1 MRPLLRLGNVVRQG
15 QCIPGG
21 CIESLKYPSLV
32 TILTSDTYYDEIVEL
47 QAMAEDAKRRQCRL
61 GERPL
66 KDGKEARALKILLD
80 TVDQCQSSHRSALK
94 VIIVF
99 KACVCLELRV

>member
-1 MRPLLRLGNVVRQG
+1 MHHNDV
-15 QCIPGG
+15 
-21 CIESLKYPSLV
+21 
-32 TILTSDTYYDEIVEL
+32 VEL

-61 GERPL
+61 AERPL

-94 VIIVF
+94 VVNLSQ
-99 KACVCLELRV
+99 AGECLELLVLL